1 MTEIIY
7 TKKSRALIYRLM
19 SSFSQLSIDD
29 IKNQKLQHQ
38 PLDYKVNLLLDICE
52 YFIYRSKITNSTEEL
67 LSSFEIT
74 DKQQKV
80 EVTKLIVKMNEFVKY
95 LKEKDYFVEKFGNVL
110 KTRILNITTF
120 DLGVVNSI
128 LDFTETINP
137 DKIDDFYCKEIEKI
151 MNYCFIPI
159 VKKIRSYD
167 DKYRPASRYLDE
179 LNKNTE
185 KKFSEIIYL
194 IDSDLRNGLKHENFY
209 KNRQNRTIYY
219 FSKKK
224 QKEVAITYE
233 ELLLKSKKLLI
244 LGEIL
249 RDVEFPIFKKLL
261 LLFLSSVTTKHFPE
275 MQNNKKEVQDRIDNL
290 IKELTM

>member
-1 MTEIIY
+1 
-7 TKKSRALIYRLM
+7 M